1 MVNPPDR
8 TPNPLDRVVQIVGR
22 GPDDRP
28 FFVAS
33 GLLLVGDLAITA
45 AHAVQDA
52 TWRYELRP
60 VSPVHHGRP
69 ATPLPVRR
77 VVPHAGRDL
86 ALLVLDTER
95 GTLPPLRFAEL
106 PYEMGQIAVHA
117 VGFPQFT
124 VEDSRPRSHQIDATV
139 QLGSDRTRHQFQLA
153 QHTSDPPAGAPGTS
167 PWAGFSG
174 AGILTKREGLLAGI
188 ATSHRLAGGRRS
200 TTGTDLSALTDPAFL
215 ALLAEHGV
223 EPAPVPVRP
232 PTVRAP
238 GPAHWLPDDVRA
250 VLSRQR
256 KAADELPHRFRQDRR
271 PRRLTAVYVRQLLSR
286 QQEEKVAGEPTDG
299 VGADARHV
307 GGLAPPHGLEGASG
321 PPSPA
326 GPGRA
331 RGLGPTSGSGT
342 AKHATAVGPPR
353 RLEQVL
359 AHDESGRESGAAHA
373 LVEAGP
379 GAGKSTLLHS
389 CALDFGDAALASAT
403 GHGRLVPLWV
413 TATRLTGPEHSL
425 ESAVAAATGLDTGN
439 GTLPRLPH
447 GARWLVLVDALDE
460 VHHDR
465 RSRLIHLLADQAAG
479 EQPDGL
485 RMLVTT
491 RHDPEGREELSR
503 AGFQPYVL
511 DPFDRQRLE
520 EFAHTWFRDS
530 RGDSEG
536 PDPAA
541 EFLRQIDDTGIGDL
555 LRNPLLAT
563 VTAVVFENAADRPLP
578 DNRWAL
584 YEEYRAH
591 LRATKREQVGELWHD
606 LAERA
611 SGTRHGPHAVTQL
624 RERIEELLEHLAY
637 AQIADGARDLPQVA
651 RRWWEETATDAD
663 GRHFGAVPP
672 LDGWPDAITD
682 ALLGTG
688 MFVRRGRD
696 LDFLHTTF
704 TEHLAA
710 QRLAD
715 RLPDAF
721 DPGAYQWR
729 TTIVAA
735 SGRGAHPLAELHR
748 TALVH
753 YGHRHR
759 GGGQALLDW
768 LQQGPDDDQLLAGEL
783 LAEGCPAQDVHY
795 QRFLATM
802 EIPRGADTE
811 ATAWDL
817 LGLMRN
823 AGVTAYLRDSARG
836 TGPRRVW
843 AAMALMT
850 HDAASAALALR
861 RMATD
866 PAVSPE
872 LLADAAKYLVE
883 YHPEHTAEAAA
894 ALHGVLGHPRA
905 HAWDRTDAAALL
917 ATLGDEYVAQAAAAL
932 IALVDGAGS
941 GEFAG
946 GRAIEQLAK
955 LGGEYERES
964 ARRMVRL
971 AAAPTTSPFQRMEWV
986 RRLCELGE
994 AHAPAAAQVI
1004 RAILDDPFADG
1015 HDRRYAVGRLAGL
1028 GGPYLEQAATW
1039 LRAVVDDP
1047 RNDWHDRVA
1056 CADLLTG
1063 LGSGYVEQAGSAWR
1077 TLGDDPDVP
1086 AGQRVAALEK
1096 GLRRLRELSDA
1107 VATHRVPEL
1116 ASSPGAE
1123 RAGMPLDAG
1132 RRPAEQGEPSIE
1144 MVDRAMGT
1152 LLAESRGVIEQRA
1165 AATRLLEWGEP
1176 QLGTAERSLR
1186 ELVAAAGT
1194 STAHRLTA
1202 TCGLLLLDRLRLPTD
1217 TSLFRTLLTS
1227 PSVHAGLREQAVEA
1241 LRAAGEGYLDQFAP
1255 DLARVLCDPGGGAAD
1270 RHAAADSL
1278 AHFGSAHLAKAASVL
1293 SAGMTRPDASARTR
1307 RDAARGLL
1315 LLGGPHVPVDTDVL
1329 RAVVADR
1336 GTSPGERLRAVDILV
1351 GLDRDYAEEAARV
1364 LHAVA
1369 TQRRV
1374 EEDDFER
1381 AVELLLRLGERHRP
1395 QAVRALCTA
1404 LRRWHHGDLAAE
1416 VMAGLG
1422 EPCTGLAAKAI
1433 RKAARRRWVSSYDR
1447 EEMAEALVEFGE
1459 QYKPDAARILR
1470 GIISRPGAEYFERAM
1485 AAKELAELG
1494 EPYVDMAAK
1503 ALARA
1508 PLGRLDRADN
1518 QQELADF
1525 LISLG
1530 RAHWPEAAKVLLGI
1544 VDGRT
1549 SDSDDLDRAVT
1560 TLSRLGEEFRAP
1572 TLRAL
1577 RRAARDRDD
1586 AAEALAALESRAPG
1600 DPGSPGT
1607 GLSGPPP
1614 AQPPPVAP

>member
-8 TPNPLDRVVQIVGR
+8 TLDPLDRVVQIVGR

-69 ATPLPVRR
+69 AAPLPVRR

-153 QHTSDPPAGAPGTS
+153 QHTSDPPAGSPGTS

-188 ATSHRLAGGRRS
+188 ATSHRPAGGRRS

-223 EPAPVPVRP
+223 EPAPIPVRP

-238 GPAHWLPDDVRA
+238 GSAHWLPDDVRA

-256 KAADELPHRFRQDRR
+256 NAADELPHRFRQDRR

-286 QQEEKVAGEPTDG
+286 QQEERAAGEPTDA
-299 VGADARHV
+299 VGADARQV
-307 GGLAPPHGLEGASG
+307 SGLAPPHGMEGASG
-321 PPSPA
+321 PPSPV
-326 GPGRA
+326 GA
-331 RGLGPTSGSGT
+331 RRPAPTLGSGP
-342 AKHATAVGPPR
+342 AKHAAAVGPPR

-359 AHDESGRESGAAHA
+359 AHDGSGRENGTGHT

-413 TATRLTGPEHSL
+413 TATQLIGPGYSL

-447 GARWLVLVDALDE
+447 DARWLVLVDALDE

-465 RSRLIHLLADQAAG
+465 RSRLLHLLADQAAG

-520 EFAHTWFRDS
+520 EFAHAWFRDA
-530 RGDSEG
+530 RRDSEG
-536 PDPAA
+536 PGPAE
-541 EFLRQIDDTGIGDL
+541 EFLRQIDDIGIGDL

-591 LRATKREQVGELWHD
+591 LRATKREQAGELWHD

-624 RERIEELLEHLAY
+624 RERIEELLGHLAY

-651 RRWWEETATDAD
+651 RCWWEETATDAD
-663 GRHFGAVPP
+663 GRLFGAVPP
-672 LDGWPDAITD
+672 VDGWPDAITD

-688 MFVRRGRD
+688 LLVRRGRD
-696 LDFLHTTF
+696 LEFLHTTF

-721 DPGAYQWR
+721 DPGAHEWR

-759 GGGQALLDW
+759 GGGQALLEW

-783 LAEGCPAQDVHY
+783 LAEGCPSQDVHY

-802 EIPRGADTE
+802 EIPRGVDTE

-823 AGVTAYLRDSARG
+823 AGVTAYLRDSAQG
-836 TGPRRVW
+836 TGPRKVW

-866 PAVSPE
+866 PAVNPE

-883 YHPEHTAEAAA
+883 YHPEHTADAAA

-905 HAWDRTDAAALL
+905 GAWDRTDAAAFL
-917 ATLGDEYVAQAAAAL
+917 ATLGDEHVAQAAEAL

-941 GEFAG
+941 GDSAV
-946 GRAIEQLAK
+946 GRAIEQLAG

-1004 RAILDDPFADG
+1004 QAILDDP
-1015 HDRRYAVGRLAGL
+1015 
-1028 GGPYLEQAATW
+1028 QS
-1039 LRAVVDDP
+1039 
-1047 RNDWHDRVA
+1047 DWHDRVA

-1063 LGSGYVEQAGSAWR
+1063 LGWGYVEQAGSAWR
-1077 TLGDDPDVP
+1077 TLGDDPDAP
-1086 AGQRVAALEK
+1086 AGQKVAALEK

-1107 VATHRVPEL
+1107 AAARRVPEL
-1116 ASSPGAE
+1116 AGV
-1123 RAGMPLDAG
+1123 PLGDA
-1132 RRPAEQGEPSIE
+1132 RRPAEQAEQGEPSIE
-1144 MVDRAMGT
+1144 MVDQAMGT
-1152 LLAESRGVIEQRA
+1152 LLAESRGVIAQQA
-1165 AATRLLEWGEP
+1165 AAARLREWGEP
-1176 QLGTAERSLR
+1176 QLGAAERSLR
-1186 ELVAAAGT
+1186 ELVAAPGT

-1202 TCGLLLLDRLRLPTD
+1202 TCGLLLLDRLRPPTD
-1217 TSLFRTLLTS
+1217 TSLFGTLLTD

-1241 LRAAGEGYLDQFAP
+1241 LRAAGEGYLDQFVG
-1255 DLARVLCDPGGGAAD
+1255 DLARVLCDRGGSAAD

-1293 SAGMTRPDASARTR
+1293 SADMTRPDASARTR

-1374 EEDDFER
+1374 EDDDFER

-1395 QAVRALCTA
+1395 QAVRTLCTA
-1404 LRRWHHGDLAAE
+1404 LRRWHHGHLAAE
-1416 VMAGLG
+1416 IMADLG

-1433 RKAARRRWVSSYDR
+1433 RGAAGRRGVSSGDR
-1447 EEMAEALVEFGE
+1447 QEMAEALVEFGE
-1459 QYKPDAARILR
+1459 KYKPDAARILH
-1470 GIISRPGAEYFERAM
+1470 GIIRRPRAEYFERAM

-1508 PLGRLDRADN
+1508 PLGLLDRADN
-1518 QQELADF
+1518 RQELAEF

-1544 VDGRT
+1544 IDERT
-1549 SDSDDLDRAVT
+1549 ADSNDLDRAVT
-1560 TLSRLGEEFRAP
+1560 TLSHLGEEFREP

-1577 RRAARDRDD
+1577 RRAASGRRSPVPFAYDRDD

-1614 AQPPPVAP
+1614 AQPPPAAP